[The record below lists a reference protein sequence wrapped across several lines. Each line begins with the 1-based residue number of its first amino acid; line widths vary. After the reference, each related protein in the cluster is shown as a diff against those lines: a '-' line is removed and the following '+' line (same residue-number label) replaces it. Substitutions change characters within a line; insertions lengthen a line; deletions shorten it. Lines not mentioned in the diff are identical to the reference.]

1 MSQGLRRACPWIGV
15 VLSALLASCSQESRG
30 PTTPSAV
37 VVSTPSFSWA
47 CVRQSATASGGS
59 GWTFPAADDGCAP
72 STSAPEAGVGAV
84 SVAPGN
90 LRSTVTGTTVRLD
103 WNAILEPVTSYLV
116 EAGSAPTLANLARLD
131 TRSAAPALVV
141 NNVPSGAYY
150 VRVRAV
156 GPDGIPGPAS
166 NEIVVQVGPPG
177 SSPQAPANLAA
188 QVANNQ
194 VTLSWSAPAGGLPP
208 GNYVIEAGSASS
220 LSNVVVFETANANT
234 QLTATAPNGQ
244 YFVRV
249 RAKNSGGV
257 SPPSNEIVVNVPGN
271 SDPQG
276 ACTYTVSPQTVSINT
291 AGGNFEISVA
301 ITGGDPSRCR
311 WAAESN
317 SSFLTLLSPRTA
329 TGPGTARFSIPA
341 NDTGRART
349 GSLRIS
355 FLDTNG
361 YVDIDV
367 NQPITTTAC
376 SYSVS
381 PTSASVSNTT
391 GTFSV
396 AVSTGAGCS
405 WSATASGFATVVSGG
420 QSGSGTARFS
430 VSDNPAQ
437 TIRSTTVRISWPDGG
452 QEIAVQQDRR
462 PPDPPTPTPPVESQ
476 AMVDPPQGGSTTPV
490 PAPPPQTCVSTRGAA
505 ACIQLP
511 QTGSVTSSGI
521 EVGSSGLTTF
531 LVQSGNGQPFD
542 ALIVTNAP
550 AFSGGTPSASTH
562 LVVTFPSPRTSATLS
577 VNALTSS
584 GTSLQIALTR
594 DAQPPV
600 NYVSAFVP
608 PTPGVPCTF
617 TVSPTSVSVAAAAT
631 TAPVNVSVSPAGCSP
646 SSWTAS
652 SGASFVTVSPA
663 TGNGSGTATLTFL
676 ANTSAQR
683 TGTVTIAGRTV
694 SVTQAPPA
702 VACNAQQVSGAD
714 TPETRMINLGR
725 TSGTFQFS
733 FDTVSQPDRMV
744 VSYEGATLF
753 DTGCV
758 GASGVRSLTYSGTST
773 VVTVQ
778 VTPNCNGGS
787 GTAWSFTVS
796 CPQ

>member
-1 MSQGLRRACPWIGV
+1 
-15 VLSALLASCSQESRG
+15 
-30 PTTPSAV
+30 
-37 VVSTPSFSWA
+37 
-47 CVRQSATASGGS
+47 
-59 GWTFPAADDGCAP
+59 
-72 STSAPEAGVGAV
+72 
-84 SVAPGN
+84 
-90 LRSTVTGTTVRLD
+90 
-103 WNAILEPVTSYLV
+103 
-116 EAGSAPTLANLARLD
+116 
-131 TRSAAPALVV
+131 
-141 NNVPSGAYY
+141 
-150 VRVRAV
+150 
-156 GPDGIPGPAS
+156 
-166 NEIVVQVGPPG
+166 
-177 SSPQAPANLAA
+177 
-188 QVANNQ
+188 
-194 VTLSWSAPAGGLPP
+194 
-208 GNYVIEAGSASS
+208 
-220 LSNVVVFETANANT
+220 
-234 QLTATAPNGQ
+234 
-244 YFVRV
+244 
-249 RAKNSGGV
+249 
-257 SPPSNEIVVNVPGN
+257 
-271 SDPQG
+271 
-276 ACTYTVSPQTVSINT
+276 
-291 AGGNFEISVA
+291 
-301 ITGGDPSRCR
+301 
-311 WAAESN
+311 
-317 SSFLTLLSPRTA
+317 
-329 TGPGTARFSIPA
+329 
-341 NDTGRART
+341 
-349 GSLRIS
+349 
-355 FLDTNG
+355 
-361 YVDIDV
+361 
-367 NQPITTTAC
+367 
-376 SYSVS
+376 
-381 PTSASVSNTT
+381 
-391 GTFSV
+391 
-396 AVSTGAGCS
+396 
-405 WSATASGFATVVSGG
+405 
-420 QSGSGTARFS
+420 
-430 VSDNPAQ
+430 
-437 TIRSTTVRISWPDGG
+437 
-452 QEIAVQQDRR
+452 
-462 PPDPPTPTPPVESQ
+462 
-476 AMVDPPQGGSTTPV
+476 
-490 PAPPPQTCVSTRGAA
+490 VSTRGAA

-608 PTPGVPCTF
+608 PTSGVPCTF

-702 VACNAQQVSGAD
+702 AACNAQQVSGAD

-725 TSGTFQFS
+725 TSGTFQFT